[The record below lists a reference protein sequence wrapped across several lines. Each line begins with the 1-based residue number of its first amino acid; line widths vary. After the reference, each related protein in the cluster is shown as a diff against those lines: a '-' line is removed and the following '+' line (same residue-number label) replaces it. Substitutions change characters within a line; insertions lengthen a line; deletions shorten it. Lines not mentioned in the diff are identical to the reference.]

1 MISMPDSVIDVV
13 GGVDTHADAHVAA
26 AVDRLG
32 RVLGTGAFATTRS
45 GYLELIAWLESF
57 GRVTTVGIEGTGAW
71 GKGLTRVVQDT
82 GIDVVEVIRPNRQTR
97 RRYGK
102 SDMVDAIA
110 AARAVLNGEATAT
123 PRDTDGT
130 IEALRLLR
138 IARRSA
144 ITTRTRT
151 ANQLHA
157 VITTAPDPIKAQLN
171 GLTMTRIT
179 RIATNYRPGTN
190 LTNTTH
196 ATKYTLKTLAQRW
209 RTLTNEITHLNTQLD
224 TLVAHAAPPGLLDIC
239 GVNTHTATDLLIAAG
254 TNPHRIT
261 SDQSFAALCG
271 VSPVD
276 ASSGHHI
283 RHRLNRGGDRQA
295 NAALYRIVIVQL
307 RYHQPARDYMTR
319 RLQQGRTKPEV
330 IRCLKRYVARTIW
343 THLNPN

>member
-1 MISMPDSVIDVV
+1 MTSMPDSVIDVV
-13 GGVDTHADAHVAA
+13 GGVDTHADTHVAA

-157 VITTAPDPIKAQLN
+157 VITTAPDPIKTQLN
-171 GLTMTRIT
+171 GLTMTRIA

-209 RTLTNEITHLNTQLD
+209 RTLTNEINHLNTQLD

-254 TNPHRIT
+254 TNPQRIT

-319 RLQQGRTKPEV
+319 RLQQGRTKPEI